1 MTTPQAGYSK
11 RSRLDKLGVK
21 PDARVGLVGLMD
33 AQFRRELGERTKR
46 VSVGR
51 PGKGTDMVLFAVS
64 KTSELRRLTALRTA
78 IAPNGAIWVL
88 WPKGRP
94 ALREDDV
101 RKAALSQGLVD
112 IKVMAFS
119 EALSGL
125 KLVIPVAQR

>member
-1 MTTPQAGYSK
+1 MTPAQAGYSR

-21 PDARVGLVGLMD
+21 DGAKVVLVGLSD
-33 AQFRRELGERTKR
+33 AEFRRELRTRTGK
-46 VSVGR
+46 VSIGR
-51 PGKGTDMVLFAVS
+51 AGKGNDLVFFSVTGV
-64 KTSELRRLTALRTA
+64 SELKRLKVFREA
-78 IAPNGAIWVL
+78 IRPAGAIWVL

-101 RKAALSQGLVD
+101 RNAALSSGLVD
-112 IKVMAFS
+112 IKVVAFS